1 MAIPGAI
8 DLAGKTLAAHVRLA
22 IPDYIGV
29 REPSFTTAVGL
40 IKYAY
45 QMAELEG
52 RDVSSSASEP
62 RYDDEAPKQKQPKP
76 KQKKSDDEKVSTKM
90 KNFFGAFFE

>member
-1 MAIPGAI
+1 
-8 DLAGKTLAAHVRLA
+8 
-22 IPDYIGV
+22 
-29 REPSFTTAVGL
+29 
-40 IKYAY
+40 Y

-52 RDVSSSASEP
+52 RDVSSSANEP